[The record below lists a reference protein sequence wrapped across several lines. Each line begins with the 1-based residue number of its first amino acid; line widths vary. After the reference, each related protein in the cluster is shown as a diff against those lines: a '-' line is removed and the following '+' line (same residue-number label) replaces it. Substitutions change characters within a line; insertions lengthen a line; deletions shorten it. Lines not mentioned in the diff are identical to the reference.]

1 MLNSLFFISDRDR
14 HFLLEQL
21 HSFKGIEGNYGQF
34 LISNKKQFAASII
47 GIGSLL
53 KAVDGFC

>member
-1 MLNSLFFISDRDR
+1 MSNSLFFISDRDR

-21 HSFKGIEGNYGQF
+21 HSFKDIEGNYGQV
-34 LISNKKQFAASII
+34 LISNKKQFAALVI
-47 GIGSLL
+47 GIGRLL